1 MNSIKNPYVKETDH
15 IETNPLFGL
24 MYLRGIFSIN
34 LQRVDYLFAN
44 EGHYYVFGTIMSKNR
59 FKSLLSHSTF
69 DNHID
74 HENDWPTDRF
84 AAMRP
89 VWELLNSNRDK
100 YVSSIKYLTND
111 VTLYPMRHQIAFC

>member
-1 MNSIKNPYVKETDH
+1 MKETDH

>member
-1 MNSIKNPYVKETDH
+1 MKETAH

-34 LQRVDYLFAN
+34 LQRVDYLFAS
-44 EGHYYVFGTIMSKNR
+44 EGHYVFGTIMSKNR

-69 DNHID
+69 VNHID
-74 HENDWPTDRF
+74 HENDRPTDRST
-84 AAMRP
+84 MRP

-100 YVSSIKYLTND
+100 YVSSIKYLTTD
-111 VTLYPMRHQIAFC
+111 VTLYPMRHQISFR